1 MLWGQIAHVKFL
13 ALHLTLSKCS
23 ISEIITMAIV
33 IIIIARCPRLK
44 EPTKVNFL
52 FLPFLFTQDNTVRI
66 LGHRM

>member
-1 MLWGQIAHVKFL
+1 
-13 ALHLTLSKCS
+13 
-23 ISEIITMAIV
+23 MAIV
-33 IIIIARCPRLK
+33 IIIIASCPRLK